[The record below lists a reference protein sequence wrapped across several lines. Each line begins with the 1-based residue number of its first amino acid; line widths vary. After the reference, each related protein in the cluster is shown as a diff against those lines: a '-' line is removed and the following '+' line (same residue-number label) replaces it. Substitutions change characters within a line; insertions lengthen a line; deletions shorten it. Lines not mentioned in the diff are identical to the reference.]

1 MADDT
6 LVGQAVGFV
15 KGAVSWPVGFF
26 DSDPTGTPPPQ
37 TFPAPW
43 RRRLQ
48 PASFRGVPFFVDE
61 ANGEGGRRWAHFEY
75 PGRDVPFSEDLG
87 RAQRKY
93 AVRGYTLGDDYM
105 GTRDRL
111 LAACEAA
118 GPGTLVHPYLG
129 HVTVCLD
136 AYRTREGSDE
146 GGICRFDLAF
156 VESSETAAPDPIEA
170 PGAAM
175 GTTAAGLLTSAGD
188 WFTKAWQAT
197 GLQDFVSLSAL
208 KDLGSLGDVLGWMG
222 VPGLGTSQIAS
233 MLRLLPADLSPASI
247 IQFVEQ
253 GTSLVAGAKP
263 VAQAITLLGVLGRL
277 RFPITAD
284 ARQVAA
290 GQKAGPTPALALGR
304 RFATLAVP
312 RDVAP
317 PVPPTPARAQEAA
330 NAAALTGLVNQTALA
345 GLVEPIRTVP
355 LTSYADLDALRLW
368 VVDLFD
374 DVELDASA
382 DVCRTLARL
391 RASVCRELS
400 RRGANLRPLRTY
412 TTNVSTPAPVLAQR
426 LYQDSSR
433 DMELVARTHAVHP
446 GFLPLSGVVAAL

>member
-1 MADDT
+1 MADDS
-6 LVGQAVGFV
+6 LVGQAVGLI

-26 DSDPTGTPPPQ
+26 DSDPTGAPPPQ

-48 PASFRGVPFFVDE
+48 PASFRGVPFFVED
-61 ANGEGGRRWAHFEY
+61 AGGEGGRRWAHFEY
-75 PGRDVPFSEDLG
+75 PGRDKPFSEDLG

-93 AVRGYTLGDDYM
+93 AIRGYTLGDDYM

-111 LAACEAA
+111 LAALETR
-118 GPGTLVHPYLG
+118 GPGKLVHPYLG
-129 HVTVCLD
+129 QLNVCLD

-146 GGICRFDLAF
+146 GGICRVDLAF
-156 VESSETAAPDPIEA
+156 VESSEAAAPVPIEA

-175 GTTAAGLLTSAGD
+175 GTAADGLLGAAGN
-188 WFTKAWQAT
+188 WFGGIWKAT

-222 VPGLGTSQIAS
+222 VPGLGNSQIAT
-233 MLRLLPADLSPASI
+233 LLHLLPADLSPASVAK
-247 IQFVEQ
+247 FVEQ
-253 GTSLVAGAKP
+253 GTAIVAGAKP
-263 VAQAITLLGVLGRL
+263 VAQAITLLGVLGRM
-277 RFPITAD
+277 RFPVTAN

-290 GQKAGPTPALALGR
+290 GQGPGPTPTLALGR
-304 RFATLAVP
+304 RLATLGAP

-330 NAAALTGLVNQTALA
+330 NAAALTALVNQNALA
-345 GLVEPIRTVP
+345 GLVDPIRTVP
-355 LTSYADLDALRLW
+355 LTSYGDLAALRGW
-368 VVDLFD
+368 VLDLFD
-374 DVELDASA
+374 DVELGASA
-382 DVCRTLARL
+382 EVCRTLAIL
-391 RASVCRELS
+391 RAAVCRELS

-412 TTNVSTPAPVLAQR
+412 TTNGPTPAPVLAQR
-426 LYQDSSR
+426 LYQDPSR
-433 DMELVARTHAVHP
+433 GAELVARTHAVHP